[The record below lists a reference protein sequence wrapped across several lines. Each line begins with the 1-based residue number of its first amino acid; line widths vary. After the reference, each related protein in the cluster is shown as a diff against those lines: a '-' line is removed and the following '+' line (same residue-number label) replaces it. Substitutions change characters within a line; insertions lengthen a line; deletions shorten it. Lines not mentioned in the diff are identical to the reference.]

1 MPQQAP
7 DSGRSSPPLTR
18 DQLLV
23 TAGVMA
29 ALAVAALDS
38 TVVGTAMP
46 TIIGQL
52 GGLSEYSWV
61 FSGYLLA
68 ATTTVPLYAKLADV
82 HGRKPIFLVGIALF
96 VGGSALCGLSR
107 SMFELI
113 LFRTLQGLGAGA
125 VQPIAYTI
133 VGDIFDPVRR
143 ARMQGYFSGV
153 WGVSAII
160 GPAIGG
166 VITQTVGWPWV
177 FEVNLPVGLVAALII
192 GRCFHERFERQ
203 PHRLDWA
210 GAVLLTAGVAL
221 LLFTFAEAGDVFGW
235 LSLPFLAVLA
245 AAILLL
251 AGFVAVE
258 RRSAEPI
265 VDLSLL
271 RDPLIGA
278 GLAITTLAG
287 IVMYGVLTYVPPLI
301 QGVQGGSP
309 VEAGAAVAAMSIG
322 WPVGSVVGGR
332 ALIRWGGR
340 PVVLAG
346 TVLLVVGTVVLTQ
359 LVRFDALWVAMA
371 GAGITGLGMGLA
383 STTILVVVQSAVDWA
398 QRGVVT
404 GLVQFSR
411 TIGGAVGIG
420 LMGGILTAFVGS
432 ATSLILDPVRSA
444 SLDPAVLAG
453 ARRDLSTGLFWIFV
467 ILAVAA
473 ALSLVAAVRSM
484 PSVRIDSGP
493 LAGAA
498 GLDGRAAGEPSPATE
513 RAA

>member
-1 MPQQAP
+1 ML
-7 DSGRSSPPLTR
+7 SSPSVPRRPLAPLTR

-82 HGRKPIFLVGIALF
+82 HGRKPIFLIGLALF

-107 SMFELI
+107 SMPELI

-133 VGDIFDPVRR
+133 VGDIFEAERR

-153 WGVSAII
+153 WGVSAIV
-160 GPAIGG
+160 GPALGG
-166 VITQTVGWPWV
+166 IITQTIGWPWV
-177 FEVNLPVGLVAALII
+177 FEVNIPVGVLAGSII
-192 GRCFHERFERQ
+192 WRAFHERFERR
-203 PHRLDWA
+203 PHRLDWLGA
-210 GAVLLTAGVAL
+210 GLLTAGVAL
-221 LLFTFAEAGDVFGW
+221 LLFTFAEAGDLFGW
-235 LSLPFLAVLA
+235 SSAPFLAILA
-245 AAILLL
+245 LAVLLL

-287 IVMYGVLTYVPPLI
+287 VVMYGLLTYVPPMI
-301 QGVQGGSP
+301 QGVQGGTP
-309 VEAGAAVAAMSIG
+309 VEAGAAVGAMSVG
-322 WPVGSVVGGR
+322 WPIGSIIGGR
-332 ALIRWGGR
+332 TLIRWGGR
-340 PVVLAG
+340 PVVVVGAVMLVAG
-346 TVLLVVGTVVLTQ
+346 TAVLTQ
-359 LVRFDALWVAMA
+359 LVRFDSLWVALA
-371 GAGITGLGMGLA
+371 GAAVTGLGMGLIA
-383 STTILVVVQSAVDWA
+383 TTILVLIQSAVAWDR
-398 QRGVVT
+398 RGVAT

-432 ATSLILDPVRSA
+432 ATSQILDPVRSA
-444 SLDPAVLAG
+444 SLAPTVLAA
-453 ARRDLSTGLFWIFV
+453 ARHDLATGLFWIFV
-467 ILAVAA
+467 ILAI
-473 ALSLVAAVRSM
+473 AAVLALGVALRSM
-484 PSVRIDSGP
+484 PAVRIGP
-493 LAGAA
+493 SSQPAA
-498 GLDGRAAGEPSPATE
+498 VDGPAVDRPTAASQPSRAD
-513 RAA
+513 

>member
-1 MPQQAP
+1 M
-7 DSGRSSPPLTR
+7 
-18 DQLLV
+18 V
-23 TAGVMA
+23 

-68 ATTTVPLYAKLADV
+68 ATTTVPLYAKLADI
-82 HGRKPIFLVGIALF
+82 HGRKPVFLVGLALF

-113 LFRTLQGLGAGA
+113 AFRTLQGLGAGS

-133 VGDIFDPVRR
+133 VGDIFDPIRR

-160 GPAIGG
+160 GPALGG

-177 FEVNLPVGLVAALII
+177 FEVNIPVGLIATVII
-192 GRCFHERFERQ
+192 VRSFHERFERR
-203 PHRLDWA
+203 PHRLDWL
-210 GAVLLTAGVAL
+210 GALLLTAGVAL
-221 LLFTFAEAGDVFGW
+221 LLFAFAEAGAAFGW

-245 AAILLL
+245 AAAGLLV
-251 AGFVAVE
+251 GFVLVE
-258 RRSAEPI
+258 QRVVEPI

-278 GLAITTLAG
+278 GLAITILAG
-287 IVMYGVLTYVPPLI
+287 VVMYGLLTYVPPMV
-301 QGVQGGSP
+301 QGVQGGTP
-309 VEAGAAVAAMSIG
+309 VEAGIAVAAMSIG
-322 WPVGSVVGGR
+322 WTFGSIVGGP
-332 ALIRWGGR
+332 ALVRRGGR
-340 PVVLAG
+340 PVVVAGCLLLLAG
-346 TVLLVVGTVVLTQ
+346 SVVLTQ
-359 LVRFDALWVAMA
+359 LVRFDALGVAMA
-371 GAGITGLGMGLA
+371 GAAVTGVGMGLA
-383 STTILVVVQSAVDWA
+383 STTILVVLQSAVEWER
-398 QRGVVT
+398 RGVVT

-420 LMGGILTAFVGS
+420 LMGGVLTAFVGG
-432 ATSLILDPVRSA
+432 ATSAILDPIASA
-444 SLDPAVLAG
+444 SLPPAVLAAARG
-453 ARRDLSTGLFWIFV
+453 ALASGLFWTFV

-473 ALSLVAAVRSM
+473 GLALVVAVRAM
-484 PSVRIDSGP
+484 PTVRLEAADIAAADVRTDAP
-493 LAGAA
+493 PAHAG
-498 GLDGRAAGEPSPATE
+498 
-513 RAA
+513 